1 MNQRV
6 LSSSSMMLK
15 GVTLKSSDWG
25 TDNANIQSFASS
37 PLLRTRSNSSAK
49 SIASSPASF
58 ARLKSNSSFKL
69 DAHRSS
75 SSLSRELQRLSSSG
89 LSLAGAS
96 GNLSNSAM
104 ENASWDNITKPTSN
118 MLQNHSASNAG
129 SNSNIFLDGS
139 LDLKAPRRSSKRL
152 SLSNLLPLQEDHKD
166 DEDAAIKTDSQ
177 AKSNSKRSLSD
188 IDDVEDDGE
197 EFLVET
203 FREKVPKQLCTRLS
217 RTDLELLKEED
228 AFMYYSIPAVKK
240 AVWEGK
246 DVDFDVDTSSKPV
259 KRCSAISFESA
270 DISLPVGDITDD
282 VYVPS
287 LSDVFYDTIH
297 ANDDEDDV
305 DLYMAFFSSLK

>member
-25 TDNANIQSFASS
+25 TDNANIQSIASS

-58 ARLKSNSSFKL
+58 ATLTSNSSFKL

-75 SSLSRELQRLSSSG
+75 FSLSREVQRLSSSG

-104 ENASWDNITKPTSN
+104 ENASWDNITKPASN
-118 MLQNHSASNAG
+118 MFQNHSTSNAG

-139 LDLKAPRRSSKRL
+139 HDLKAPRRSSKRL

-166 DEDAAIKTDSQ
+166 DEDAATKTDSQ

-188 IDDVEDDGE
+188 IDDVE
-197 EFLVET
+197 EFVVET
-203 FREKVPKQLCTRLS
+203 FREKIPKQLCTRLS
-217 RTDLELLKEED
+217 RTDLELLKDED

-282 VYVPS
+282 IDDIDVPS

-297 ANDDEDDV
+297 ANDDEDEI
-305 DLYMAFFSSLK
+305 DLFMAFFSSLK